1 MADWDLVVVG
11 AGTAG
16 IPCAVEASRRGARVL
31 LLEKQADVGGTL
43 HVSGGHL
50 SAGGSRR
57 QRERGISDSPDAHIA
72 DLHRIAHG
80 TGRLDLM
87 ELAARLAPQTIDWLE
102 DSGFEFDPATPRIVY
117 GHEPYSTPR
126 TYYGPQGGRSILAVL
141 RQLLSESTVV
151 LRLGTPVG
159 KLLVE
164 NGRVV
169 GVQTAAGESIAAWA
183 VVLATGGYGAN
194 PSLFQ
199 ELDGRPLFTSAVAGS
214 SGDGLR
220 MARAIGAGIHGQGT
234 FIPTFGGI
242 AEPDDEHRVLWDD
255 RPVLVA
261 AERPPWEIY
270 VDRRGRRFV
279 AEDELSIDVKERKL
293 ADLPDLTFW
302 VILDRRGLEES
313 SPIIRRWSTDDLL
326 ALANHRPGIW
336 SAASLRELA
345 DKSGID
351 AAGLVAEVDAYN
363 AGVARAHDALG
374 RIFLPAP
381 IAEPPF
387 VAIRNHG
394 VTLITFCGVDVDGE
408 LRLRTPTGT
417 VIDGLYAVGEVIGA
431 GAMSGNAFC
440 GGMMVTPAISF
451 GRWLGARMARSA
463 SKPDQSH
470 ADSTTSSLSPVA
482 PSRTNDVASLP
493 NTSVTRSADLRAAA
507 ASRVWYVTAL
517 IPGGSDS
524 ANTDLGND

>member
-16 IPCAVEASRRGARVL
+16 IPCAVEAANRGAKVL
-31 LLEKQADVGGTL
+31 LLEKQSEVGGTL

-57 QRERGISDSPDAHIA
+57 QRARGISDSPEAHLA
-72 DLHRIAHG
+72 DLRRIAHG
-80 TGRLDLM
+80 TGRPDLM
-87 ELAARLAPQTIDWLE
+87 ELAAQLAPQTVDWLE
-102 DSGFEFDPATPRIVY
+102 ESGFEFDPATPRIVY

-141 RQLLSESTVV
+141 RPLLARSSVT
-151 LRLGTPVG
+151 LRLDIGVVE
-159 KLLVE
+159 LLVE
-164 NGRVV
+164 GGRVG
-169 GVQTAAGESIAAWA
+169 GVRTAAGEAIAARA

-214 SGDGLR
+214 TGEGLK
-220 MARAIGAGIHGQGT
+220 MARAIGAGIEGRGT

-242 AEPDDEHRVLWDD
+242 VEPHDEHRVLWDE

-261 AERPPWEIY
+261 AERPPWEVY
-270 VDRRGRRFV
+270 VDRHGRRFV
-279 AEDELSIDVKERKL
+279 AEDELSIDTKERKL
-293 ADLPDLTFW
+293 AELPDLTFW

-313 SPIIRRWSTDDLL
+313 SPIFRRWSTEELL
-326 ALANHRPGIW
+326 ALANHRPGI
-336 SAASLRELA
+336 SAAPSLGELA
-345 DKSGID
+345 HKSGIEPQ
-351 AAGLVAEVDAYN
+351 GLELEIDAYN
-363 AGVARAHDALG
+363 DGVAKGQDALG
-374 RIFLPAP
+374 RKFLPAP
-381 IAEPPF
+381 IVQPPF

-408 LRLRTPTGT
+408 LRVRAPGGQ

-431 GAMSGNAFC
+431 GATSGNAFC

-451 GRWLGARMARSA
+451 GRWLGAR
-463 SKPDQSH
+463 
-470 ADSTTSSLSPVA
+470 VA
-482 PSRTNDVASLP
+482 ERLVKLEA
-493 NTSVTRSADLRAAA
+493 
-507 ASRVWYVTAL
+507 
-517 IPGGSDS
+517 
-524 ANTDLGND
+524 